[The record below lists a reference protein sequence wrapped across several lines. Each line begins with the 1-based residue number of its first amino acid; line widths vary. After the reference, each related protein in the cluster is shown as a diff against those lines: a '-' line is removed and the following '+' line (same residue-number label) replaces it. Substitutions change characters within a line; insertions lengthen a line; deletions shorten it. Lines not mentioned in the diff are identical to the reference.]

1 MLSAMEPF
9 LPPNLLTPK
18 SPAPKPASSRPAPKK
33 GWATPLG
40 AFVADVVKPALA
52 ARGLSEAS
60 LVSHWVEIVGAQI
73 AAFARPEE
81 LQWPPRGD
89 KRDPDKRSAPAT
101 LVLRIDSAY
110 ALEASHLASQIVA
123 RVNGHLGWRCVHKIA
138 YRQGPLEPLK
148 PKRVRPKP
156 PSVEAM
162 AEATKLAEGIEDEDL
177 RKALARF
184 GARVIDSSG
193 GKR

>member
-1 MLSAMEPF
+1 MEPF
-9 LPPNLLTPK
+9 LTPNLLTPK
-18 SPAPKPASSRPAPKK
+18 LAPEKPAPRK

-40 AFVADVVKPALA
+40 AYVADIVKPALA

-101 LVLRIDSAY
+101 LVLRIDGAF

-148 PKRVRPKP
+148 PKRVKPKP
-156 PSVEAM
+156 PS
-162 AEATKLAEGIEDEDL
+162 AEAQAEGEKLAEGIEDEDL

-184 GARVIDSSG
+184 GARVIDSSA